1 MQNTHRRLITRKRA
15 IGLGLVLVL
24 LVAMVWNTKFLTP
37 AELAAALPKPFD
49 AKATAADLF
58 AKGKTELP
66 ASASPLAE
74 VVTAIQ
80 ADPKAAAARFNAVE
94 PTANSYAFP
103 VDATAT
109 VSEASADTLRLTVDG
124 VPDQTQILVPLT
136 TAVNGTA
143 LRDVMGFKFADAPGQ
158 TEYQY
163 VGDELKKLIQS
174 EVSSTVK
181 DPASLQGKKVTVLGV
196 ITLQST
202 GAPPPKAKP
211 VSVQPLTMKAG

>member
-1 MQNTHRRLITRKRA
+1 MQSTHRLISRKRA
-15 IGLGLVLVL
+15 IGLGLILVL

-49 AKATAADLF
+49 AKATAADLL
-58 AKGKTELP
+58 AKAKTELP
-66 ASASPLAE
+66 AKAAPLAE

-80 ADPKAAAARFNAVE
+80 ADPQAAATKYKAVA
-94 PTANSYAFP
+94 PTADSFAFP
-103 VDATAT
+103 VSATGT
-109 VSEASADTLRLTVDG
+109 VSEASAGSLRLSVAG
-124 VPDQTQILVPLT
+124 VPEQTQILVPLT

-174 EVSSTVK
+174 DVASTVK
-181 DPASLQGKKVTVLGV
+181 DPASLQGKKITVLGV

-202 GAPPPKAKP
+202 GSPPPKAKP
-211 VSVQPLTMKAG
+211 VSVQPLTVKAS